1 MTQFLRIFPFT
12 LITTMIICYLSFF
25 QPPQTSLNEV
35 PYIDKLVHIC
45 MYGGLT
51 TILWIEHLFHTR
63 PPHTTRFLV
72 AGILAP
78 IILSGCIE
86 LLQEYFT
93 ENRSGDWW
101 DFSANVTGVL
111 LAGFA
116 GYYAW
121 SPLFQKYKSKA
132 SRRNK
137 KTA

>member
-1 MTQFLRIFPFT
+1 MIHFLRTFPLT
-12 LITTMIICYLSFF
+12 LITIIIICYLSFF

-51 TILWIEHLFHTR
+51 TIIWIEYLFHTR
-63 PPHTTRFLV
+63 TFHITHFLV
-72 AGILAP
+72 ASIFIP

-93 ENRSGDWW
+93 ENRSGDWL

-111 LAGFA
+111 LASFA
-116 GYYAW
+116 GYYVW
-121 SPLFQKYKSKA
+121 RPLFQKYRSQTGK
-132 SRRNK
+132 RNK